1 MEYLAN
7 RWAEIKTNNPL
18 FKLDGKNDETLQT
31 LNEKVHNKRH
41 QAYLDE
47 IEKLKQQK

>member
-18 FKLDGKNDETLQT
+18 FELDGKNDETLRA

-47 IEKLKQQK
+47 IEKLKQSK